1 MRSRKKSGKAEEK
14 NTTFKFVS
22 DITTITTIFI
32 EGD

>member
-22 DITTITTIFI
+22 DITTIFI